1 MNTCSISLKPSAKA
15 ARIQNSETLSQLIMC
30 HKCWEV
36 LILLHNRDQSSHVF
50 SSNVLYF
57 YKYVY
62 YRGITTGPK
71 VCCLCY
77 VSCATNFIPFFWTCS
92 CTWYEAH
99 WCTQWFLPS
108 ATLGVFGM
116 CRTSQSHPPGSTL
129 SCLVV
134 VSCSFFFFLVMDRT
148 VFSAICCAWPLRWW
162 STERVT
168 PGRICS
174 KSSLLVLEKDGGSRA
189 WQHAGGLIRPLVKG
203 QMQKTQPEEKA
214 MQDVQPPSSLK
225 LPPKPQ
231 LFRCMNKHAQLLS
244 AEVALLALPSTV
256 LFTPGSA
263 KSSSAPDG
271 NLEAKVRKSL
281 FFFPGHLATFLLLL
295 WSVPCFFS
303 SSFSC
308 EYLLSPHPAS
318 LGWSI
323 ALTDVSFEIE
333 ISSCSEKWLT

>member
-1 MNTCSISLKPSAKA
+1 MCNELHSIFK
-15 ARIQNSETLSQLIMC
+15 
-30 HKCWEV
+30 
-36 LILLHNRDQSSHVF
+36 
-50 SSNVLYF
+50 
-57 YKYVY
+57 
-62 YRGITTGPK
+62 
-71 VCCLCY
+71 
-77 VSCATNFIPFFWTCS
+77 TCS

-99 WCTQWFLPS
+99 WYTQWFLPS

-116 CRTSQSHPPGSTL
+116 CRTNQSHPQAAHCPAWWSAA
-129 SCLVV
+129 VFV
-134 VSCSFFFFLVMDRT
+134 VMDRT

-174 KSSLLVLEKDGGSRA
+174 KSSLLVLEKDGGSRG

-225 LPPKPQ
+225 LSPKPQ

-256 LFTPGSA
+256 LFTPGRA

-281 FFFPGHLATFLLLL
+281 FFLVTLPH
-295 WSVPCFFS
+295 FFFFFGRCLVS
-303 SSFSC
+303 S
-308 EYLLSPHPAS
+308 PPAS
-318 LGWSI
+318 PVN
-323 ALTDVSFEIE
+323 T
-333 ISSCSEKWLT
+333 SCPPPRFARLKYCSHRCQLWDWN

>member
-1 MNTCSISLKPSAKA
+1 MFLHLIWGTLMHAVVSSISHSGCVWDVSNQPITSTRQHTVLPGG
-15 ARIQNSETLSQLIMC
+15 QL
-30 HKCWEV
+30 
-36 LILLHNRDQSSHVF
+36 Q
-50 SSNVLYF
+50 
-57 YKYVY
+57 
-62 YRGITTGPK
+62 
-71 VCCLCY
+71 
-77 VSCATNFIPFFWTCS
+77 
-92 CTWYEAH
+92 
-99 WCTQWFLPS
+99 
-108 ATLGVFGM
+108 
-116 CRTSQSHPPGSTL
+116 
-129 SCLVV
+129 
-134 VSCSFFFFLVMDRT
+134 FFFLVMDRT

-225 LPPKPQ
+225 LSPKPQ

-281 FFFPGHLATFLLLL
+281 FFPGHLATFLLLL
-295 WSVPCFFS
+295 WSLPCFFS

-308 EYLLSPHPAS
+308 EYLLSPTPLRWAEVLLS
-318 LGWSI
+318 QMSALRLKLAPVLKSGWLKNVFQWEEEIKSCMCVVKQYMKVC
-323 ALTDVSFEIE
+323 VS
-333 ISSCSEKWLT
+333 CMGVCM